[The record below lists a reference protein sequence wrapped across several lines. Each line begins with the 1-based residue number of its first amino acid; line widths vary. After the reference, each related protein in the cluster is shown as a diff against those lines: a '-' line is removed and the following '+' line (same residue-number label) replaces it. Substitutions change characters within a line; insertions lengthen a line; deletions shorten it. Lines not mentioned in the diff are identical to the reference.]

1 MIRSCN
7 HCGHLVADKTPAVC
21 PSCGAP
27 GTWTDCAEQR
37 RRPRG
42 RKIRF
47 ERITIRVTREEKA
60 KLADAARLAGVA
72 LGAWLA
78 ELGMAEAAKAEPPR
92 FRSVCAWCSRP
103 KDGLGEVMPG
113 ERVSHGICA
122 DCEAKIS
129 SVGA

>member
-78 ELGMAEAAKAEPPR
+78 ELGMAAAAGEFRRLILRGGYIDITNGPLDATTVERLRR
-92 FRSVCAWCSRP
+92 FLDTGGAAQR
-103 KDGLGEVMPG
+103 
-113 ERVSHGICA
+113 A
-122 DCEAKIS
+122 D
-129 SVGA
+129 